1 MWADKTTPSLRGVEG
16 RICTICRRLFP
27 KTAAGQ
33 ITIERCPDDRAALVD
48 IRAFTDSGEDQ
59 LLGLTVAGR
68 FTVLSKLG
76 AGSMGTVYRARQEG
90 VGRDVALKILR
101 GERAYDASA
110 KARFEREARAN
121 SVLASPYTVTVF
133 DFGVAE
139 DGALFLAMEML
150 EGESLGHR
158 LRREMRLPP
167 VEAVR
172 FAREALASLSE
183 AHAKGIIHRDIKP
196 DNLFLS
202 RIATQDVTSATEVCK
217 VLDFGIAKVVR
228 DDGGV
233 DSLQTQAGTVFGTP
247 RYMSPEQA
255 QGKPLD
261 ARSDLYSLGIIL
273 YQMILGRPPFED
285 EDAVLVMAR
294 HIKSPP
300 PPFREVAPDV
310 VIPEALEQVIMRSL
324 AKSPDD
330 RPASA
335 EQFIQLL
342 DESMQTAGNES
353 GVRRVMPALAH
364 LSFPGVSAA
373 RKGDKRPLAAMIVGA
388 VAVLG
393 LVSAGVW
400 ATVAR
405 SKGGEASAAGVE
417 SGVPVTAV
425 PSGLPASAFAPASAA
440 PDSSGAAAAS
450 SDKPA
455 EYSTSN
461 LPPVPD
467 GPKKSDKGSK
477 DDKKKSDSK
486 KKNDKG
492 AGGASSKYGK
502 FE

>member
-1 MWADKTTPSLRGVEG
+1 
-16 RICTICRRLFP
+16 
-27 KTAAGQ
+27 
-33 ITIERCPDDRAALVD
+33 
-48 IRAFTDSGEDQ
+48 
-59 LLGLTVAGR
+59 
-68 FTVLSKLG
+68 
-76 AGSMGTVYRARQEG
+76 
-90 VGRDVALKILR
+90 
-101 GERAYDASA
+101 
-110 KARFEREARAN
+110 
-121 SVLASPYTVTVF
+121 
-133 DFGVAE
+133 
-139 DGALFLAMEML
+139 
-150 EGESLGHR
+150 
-158 LRREMRLPP
+158 
-167 VEAVR
+167 
-172 FAREALASLSE
+172 
-183 AHAKGIIHRDIKP
+183 
-196 DNLFLS
+196 
-202 RIATQDVTSATEVCK
+202 
-217 VLDFGIAKVVR
+217 
-228 DDGGV
+228 
-233 DSLQTQAGTVFGTP
+233 
-247 RYMSPEQA
+247 MSPEQA

-310 VIPEALEQVIMRSL
+310 VIPEALEQVILRSL

-373 RKGDKRPLAAMIVGA
+373 RKGDRRPLAAMIVGS

-400 ATVAR
+400 AAVAR

-425 PSGLPASAFAPASAA
+425 ASGLSASAFAPASATA
-440 PDSSGAAAAS
+440 PEASASGAAS

-461 LPPVPD
+461 LPPVANH
-467 GPKKSDKGSK
+467 PKKNDKGTK
-477 DDKKKSDSK
+477 DDKKKGDK
-486 KKNDKG
+486 GTKGTKG